1 MIRARFYA
9 NGDDY
14 RPVEWPIKYPYWCSG
29 YTSKNESVIIAY
41 ADSIDDI
48 KKLWPEAHEIEA
60 EEVNEITFTSRF
72 PKPSWYTEDQQ

>member
-29 YTSKNESVIIAY
+29 YTSKNECLIIAY
-41 ADSIDDI
+41 ADNPEDI
-48 KKLWPEAHEIEA
+48 TRLWPEAHDIECEEA
-60 EEVNEITFTSRF
+60 EEIVFTSRF
-72 PKPSWYTEDQQ
+72 PKPSWYNEAER